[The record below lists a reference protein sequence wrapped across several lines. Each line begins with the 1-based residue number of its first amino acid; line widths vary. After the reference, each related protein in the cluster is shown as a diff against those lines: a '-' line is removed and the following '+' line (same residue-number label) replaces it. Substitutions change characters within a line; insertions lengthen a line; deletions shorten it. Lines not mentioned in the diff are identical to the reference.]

1 MKFHVFFL
9 TITVHKN
16 KFSEF
21 EMLHDQHIKNAMDEV
36 KERQVPYCSHL

>member
-1 MKFHVFFL
+1 MKFQVFFL
-9 TITVHKN
+9 TITIHKN

-36 KERQVPYCSHL
+36 KERQVPYYSHL